1 MDIAQLLRIL
11 KRHILLLI
19 LVPIVL
25 AFAVWYFTRN
35 QDNTYQSET
44 IIYTGI
50 FSGYTIE
57 STTSTNVD
65 FMGTNMQ
72 FDQLVNYLSS
82 RKVIEETSIRLLAQ
96 HLMLET
102 YDDKYINKKN
112 YDALQELVPKEIKD
126 LVVKYN
132 KSGAERERMEQI
144 KNLEYKIQE
153 LTGKLNKNKGTTSST
168 VTSKTTSNS
177 SFYGTSKADSVKK
190 ESVYHVVAEGENIEA
205 IAARYGL
212 TVDELMGMNEL
223 QSKEIQPG
231 MKLICKK
238 GGIDGSIY
246 HTVVANEDL
255 QVIAAKYN
263 TTVDNLMALNS
274 LIDAKVSPGDVL
286 TIGKTTDTTTSSST
300 QTTGFDRN
308 SPTAQRIQRIILPA
322 RFSLDD
328 YEKTVQNLT
337 NYYHKDNSNFIYQL
351 LNYTHPHYAIN
362 SITSKLSSNRI
373 QSSDLIKVTYK
384 SDDQGIA
391 QNTLAILTEVFIRQY
406 KDLKENETDNV
417 VRYFREQV
425 ALAESRLNEQEN
437 RLLRLNQNNNIIN
450 YYEQSKSI
458 SLEKDALDR
467 EIQEKSMIMQGAA
480 ANLRSLEG
488 KLAKKDSIYLK
499 SSKIMSKRND
509 LASLS
514 EKLEI
519 NKVSQGYDPYQAQK
533 MQEINARITKLKDDI
548 KLTVNELYL
557 YGHTTEGVPIAQIL
571 ENWLK
576 TVLVYEDSRASI
588 KVLNGRKAD
597 FFKTYQI
604 FAPLGAMTK
613 RYERQ
618 INVAEQ
624 SYIEMKR
631 ALNQAMMRQQNL
643 EMSSN
648 MKMVDDPN
656 YPIMP
661 LASKR
666 KLLILAAAFIGL
678 FLVAFIIILLEYFDS
693 TIKTPERAEKL
704 TGLKLASAFPLYIAG
719 YKKADLHLITQRFTD
734 LLLQSIKL
742 NISLMKPE
750 ERNKPLILMFFSTT
764 PETGKSTIANNL
776 VDRLRSTNERVLY
789 MNYTFGDF
797 SSNKDDY
804 NINYTYNIDNNFIEV
819 ESIGQLLGE
828 RNLRQDNYIY
838 DYILLE
844 LPSIVH
850 HAYPINLMSSV
861 DIGILFVNATD
872 HWRKSDINALENL
885 KLVLRHNP
893 LVVLNSAELFALED
907 IIKNF
912 KGLKKEKGGLWRWLT
927 APFRIQVKF
936 KD

>member
-1 MDIAQLLRIL
+1 MDVAQLLRIL
-11 KRHILLLI
+11 RRHILLLI

-25 AFAVWYFTRN
+25 ALAVWYFTRN
-35 QDNTYQSET
+35 QDNSYQSET

-57 STTSTNVD
+57 STTTSNVD

-112 YDALQELVPKEIKD
+112 YDALQELIPKEIKD

-168 VTSKTTSNS
+168 ASENS
-177 SFYGTSKADSVKK
+177 SPSIAKLKEDSIKN
-190 ESVYHVVAEGENIEA
+190 ESVYHIVAEGENIEA
-205 IAARYGL
+205 IASRYSL

-223 QSKEIQPG
+223 QNKEIQPG

-238 GGIDGSIY
+238 GGLDGSIY
-246 HTVVANEDL
+246 HTVIANEDL
-255 QVIAAKYN
+255 QSIAAKYN
-263 TTVDNLMALNS
+263 TTVDNLKVLNS

-286 TIGKTTDTTTSSST
+286 TIGKNSEPESPTNTQVITS
-300 QTTGFDRN
+300 DKN
-308 SPTAQRIQRIILPA
+308 SPTSQRIQRIILPD
-322 RFSLDD
+322 RISSTD

-337 NYYHKDNSNFIYQL
+337 NYYHKDNYNFIYQL
-351 LNYTHPHYAIN
+351 LNFTHPHYAIN
-362 SITSKLSSNRI
+362 SITGQLSTNRI

-384 SDDQGIA
+384 CDDPGIA

-406 KDLKENETDNV
+406 KDLKENQTDDV

-425 ALAESRLNEQEN
+425 AIAESRLNEQEN

-467 EIQEKSMIMQGAA
+467 SIQDKSMTMQGAA
-480 ANLRSLEG
+480 ATLRSLEG
-488 KLAKKDSIYLK
+488 KLAKKDSIFLK
-499 SSKIMSKRND
+499 SNKIMSKRND

-533 MQEINARITKLKDDI
+533 MQDINSKITKLKDDI

-576 TVLVYEDSRASI
+576 NVLVYEDSKASI
-588 KVLNGRKAD
+588 NVLNGRKAE
-597 FFKTYQI
+597 FLKTYQI

-648 MKMVDDPN
+648 MKLVDDPN

-666 KLLILAAAFIGL
+666 KLLILAAALLGL

-693 TIKTPERAEKL
+693 TIKTPERAERL
-704 TGLKLASAFPLYIAG
+704 TGLKLASAFPRYISS
-719 YKKADLHLITQRFTD
+719 YKKADLHAITQRFTD
-734 LLLQSIKL
+734 LLLQNIKL
-742 NISLMKPE
+742 KISLMKPE
-750 ERNKPLILMFFSTT
+750 DKKKPLILMFFSTN

-789 MNYTFGDF
+789 MNYTFDDYF
-797 SSNKDDY
+797 SNNDDY
-804 NINYTYNIDNNFIEV
+804 NINYTYAINNNFIET

-850 HAYPINLMSSV
+850 HAYPINLMNSV

-872 HWRKSDINALENL
+872 YWRKSDIKALGNL
-885 KLVLRHNP
+885 KLVLKHDP
-893 LVVLNSAELFALED
+893 LVVLNNAELFALED
-907 IIKNF
+907 IVMDFKKIK
-912 KGLKKEKGGLWRWLT
+912 KGQSGIFRWLT

-936 KD
+936 KE